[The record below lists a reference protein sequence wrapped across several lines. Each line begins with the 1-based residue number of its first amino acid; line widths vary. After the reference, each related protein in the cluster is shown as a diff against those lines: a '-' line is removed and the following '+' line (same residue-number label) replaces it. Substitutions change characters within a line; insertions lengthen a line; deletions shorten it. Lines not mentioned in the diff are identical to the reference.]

1 MKSKLEAIE
10 LYSIL
15 NVNCLLDDLKMET
28 NGIIKIIDFTSERK
42 HTYVGREVISKRKWE
57 NDSKLC

>member
-1 MKSKLEAIE
+1 
-10 LYSIL
+10 
-15 NVNCLLDDLKMET
+15 MET